1 MSDIKKLRGK
11 IDTIDAEIL
20 KLLLR
25 RGDIAKK
32 IGGVKKESDADFYVP
47 SREKE
52 ILLKIKNKDISPF
65 TPESIESIF
74 REILNA
80 SRSVERKIRV
90 AYLGPAATFT
100 HQAAIKNFGVNADF
114 IPAESI
120 SDVFAEVERK
130 RADYGVVPVENT
142 SEGIVTHTL
151 DMFFNSDMKIVSE
164 INLQIEHCLLSKS
177 KWTGSVKAIY
187 SHPQAFAQ
195 TRKWIHKN
203 CPTAKLKETLS
214 TAMAA
219 AIARNEKNSAA
230 IASAVAAKLYSLN
243 IIASGIE
250 DIKENFTRFLIIGHN
265 ISESSKNDKTSVMIS
280 LKDRVGALHDM
291 LIPFKKNKI
300 NLTKIESRPT
310 KRKAWEYVF
319 FIDFL
324 GHISDEN
331 VKAALGEVEKNSNF
345 IKILGSYPKAE

>member
-1 MSDIKKLRGK
+1 MNIIKKLRKK
-11 IDTIDAEIL
+11 IDKIDAEIL
-20 KLLLR
+20 KLLLK
-25 RGDIAKK
+25 RGRIAKT
-32 IGGVKKESDADFYVP
+32 IGSIKKESDVDFYVP

-52 ILLKIKNKDISPF
+52 ILLKIKNKNIEPF

-90 AYLGPAATFT
+90 AYLGPEATFT
-100 HQAAIKNFGVNADF
+100 HQAAIKNFGVNAHY
-114 IPAESI
+114 IPAETI
-120 SDVFAEVERK
+120 SDVFAEVEKK

-142 SEGIVTHTL
+142 SEGVVTHTL
-151 DMFFNSDMKIVSE
+151 DMFFHSDIKIVSE

-177 KWTGSVKAIY
+177 NTIGAAKVIY

-195 TRKWIHKN
+195 TRKWILKN
-203 CPTAKLKETLS
+203 CPKAKLKETLS
-214 TAMAA
+214 TARAA
-219 AIARNEKNSAA
+219 EIAQNEKNSAA
-230 IASAVAAKLYSLN
+230 IASAVAAKIYGLN
-243 IIASGIE
+243 ILASGIE

-265 ISESSKNDKTSVMIS
+265 ISEPSKNDKTSVMIS

-291 LIPFKKNKI
+291 LIPFKKNNI

-324 GHISDEN
+324 GHISDKN
-331 VKAALGEVEKNSNF
+331 VKATLSEVEKSSNF